1 MIAGGMVH
9 QGDEDSIVLQGNDGA
24 QQRIQAEPADSDEEF
39 FAEGAYGKAD
49 HQ

>member
-24 QQRIQAEPADSDEEF
+24 QQRIQAEVVDDDVEF
-39 FAEGAYGKAD
+39 FEAD
-49 HQ
+49 GQ